1 MKPRLAA
8 SPDFIRETRRLI
20 RAAGGRRG
28 PVMIR
33 ARHAWNGGWGALL
46 FAAFLVAMPAVL
58 HAPDSHVGNPGDVLL
73 LLGVLLGARGWIRAD
88 HAHHLPLAFW
98 PADEDAAVRRL
109 GRASVVKWAWT
120 CGWLGLGHA
129 LAAAQASR
137 YERPL
142 LAVLQG
148 AAFALVLGGLGV
160 VETWAAWR
168 WKLVRR
174 YLAALLLAA
183 LGFLAAAAFA
193 EGLRPSM
200 KALLSEHGDVL
211 AALAPAGWLVL
222 PWSAWV
228 QGGPWFNAWFLLPLG
243 LALLALPRAFL
254 AILAAGRFRDRVLFE
269 WFGQIPVGASP
280 EFGDAVHDALV
291 GIQSAHAP
299 GPTANADAILDRAFL
314 ASPLASAERLR
325 DRWAWRWWT
334 PAQRVLAEC
343 MARAWPRT
351 GRHRIVGLLAIPV
364 GWLGTWMAARTSFEG
379 TILAAAVV
387 PHVIAVTLLVPWLS
401 PFQSIA
407 LVRILPVRL
416 LDAAWLRWKHTV
428 LRTLLPGVVL
438 SLGGAVTMG
447 IAREPAWVGAVVGLQ
462 VALAPAVVSPFATV
476 YGLVNGQRTKGFVGL
491 LCILGI
497 AAGAFLNIAGLLTLP
512 IPFLGLGSEAFCLGL
527 NLALLGLVNR
537 LHHRL
542 RLQGAPVAQG
552 G

>member
-20 RAAGGRRG
+20 RAAGGRRE
-28 PVMIR
+28 PVMNR
-33 ARHAWNGGWGALL
+33 ARRAWNGGFGAFL

-58 HAPDSHVGNPGDVLL
+58 HAPDSHVGNPGDALL
-73 LLGVLLGARGWIRAD
+73 LLGVLLCPRGWIRAD

-109 GRASVVKWAWT
+109 GRESLVNWAWT
-120 CGWLGLGHA
+120 CGCLGLGHG
-129 LAAAQASR
+129 LAAARATLF
-137 YERPL
+137 ERPL

-148 AAFALVLGGLGV
+148 AAFALVLGCLGV
-160 VETWAAWR
+160 VDAWAALR
-168 WKLVRR
+168 WKLLRR
-174 YLAALLLAA
+174 YLAALLLAG

-200 KALLSEHGDVL
+200 KALLAEHGDSL

-228 QGGPWFNAWFLLPLG
+228 RGGPWFNAWFLLPLG
-243 LALLALPRAFL
+243 LTLLALPRAL
-254 AILAAGRFRDRVLFE
+254 VEILATGRFRDRVLFE
-269 WFGQIPVGASP
+269 WFGQVPQGAPP
-280 EFGDAVHDALV
+280 ELGDAVQEALAN
-291 GIQSAHAP
+291 IQSAHAP
-299 GPTANADAILDRAFL
+299 GPTANADAILDRSFL
-314 ASPLASAERLR
+314 TSPLASAERLR

-343 MARAWPRT
+343 MARAWPRA
-351 GRHRIVGLLAIPV
+351 GRHQLVGLLAVPI
-364 GWLGTWMAARTSFEG
+364 GWLGTWLAARASFEG
-379 TILAAAVV
+379 PILAAAIV
-387 PHVIAVTLLVPWLS
+387 PNVIAVTLLVPWLS
-401 PFQSIA
+401 PFQSIL

-416 LDAAWLRWKHTV
+416 LDAAWLRWKQTL

-447 IAREPAWVGAVVGLQ
+447 IAREPAWVGAIVGLQ

-476 YGLVNGQRTKGFVGL
+476 YGLVNGQRTKGFVGR
-491 LCILGI
+491 LCIVGI

-512 IPFLGLGSEAFCLGL
+512 FPLIGLGFEAFCLGI

-542 RLQGAPVAQG
+542 RLQGTPLAQG